1 MDTIFDTDS
10 GSNLR
15 RSMFMKKIDL
25 VWVLLCVV
33 ALLAAACSQNG
44 SSAKTPVAGEKS
56 PTPKI
61 TATIFAILATP
72 TPTVQLSSPTP
83 QDEGGIPDS
92 GRSNPVRLS
101 RILEYEVE
109 NRDGNTLASV
119 QDAIVELES
128 ERIRYLAV
136 AAGGLLGIGERTI
149 LVPWQALNIQE
160 SAGPRGQDVFVT
172 KVDQQS
178 LENAPVFDPNSET
191 AFQSPNWDRAYN
203 QYWEKLV
210 DAVSVGGISATV
222 TPEPGEASQAT
233 VMRRVMFASDLLD
246 YSVLDGNEETVG
258 KVTEVIL
265 DRKDGHLYYFI
276 VAAGGVLGVGE
287 KWVPVPLRILQ
298 IAKQDNSFQLGV
310 DTQKL
315 VQAPNYDLNNL
326 PDFSDPGWD
335 KEIEQ
340 YWEKVN

>member
-1 MDTIFDTDS
+1 
-10 GSNLR
+10 
-15 RSMFMKKIDL
+15 MKKIDL
-25 VWVLLCVV
+25 VLVLLCVV
-33 ALLAAACSQNG
+33 ALLTTACSQNG
-44 SSAKTPVAGEKS
+44 NSGETPEAGEGT

-72 TPTVQLSSPTP
+72 TPTMQLSSPTA
-83 QDEGGIPDS
+83 QDGSGMPDS

-101 RILEYEVE
+101 RILDYEVE
-109 NRDGNTLASV
+109 NRNGKTLGSV

-128 ERIRYLAV
+128 ERIRYLSV

-160 SAGPRGQDVFVT
+160 SAGPGGQDAFVT
-172 KVDQQS
+172 KVDQHS

-191 AFQSPNWDRAYN
+191 ALQSPGWDQAYN

-210 DAVSVGGISATV
+210 DAVSVGGVSATV
-222 TPEPGEASQAT
+222 TPEPGEASQVAG
-233 VMRRVMFASDLLD
+233 MRRLLYASDLLD
-246 YSVLDGNEETVG
+246 YLVLDGNEKTVG

-265 DRKDGHLYYFI
+265 DHRDGQIYYFV
-276 VAAGGVLGVGE
+276 VAAGGVLGIGE
-287 KWVPVPLRILQ
+287 KWIPVPLRILQ
-298 IAKQDNSFQLGV
+298 LGTQDKSFQLRV
-310 DTQKL
+310 ETQKL

>member
-1 MDTIFDTDS
+1 
-10 GSNLR
+10 
-15 RSMFMKKIDL
+15 MKKIDH

-33 ALLAAACSQNG
+33 ALLTAACSQNG
-44 SSAKTPVAGEKS
+44 NSGETTVAGEGS

-92 GRSNPVRLS
+92 ARSNPVRLS
-101 RILEYEVE
+101 RILDYEVE
-109 NRDGNTLASV
+109 NRNGDTLGSV
-119 QDAIVELES
+119 QNAIVELES
-128 ERIRYLAV
+128 GRIRYLSV
-136 AAGGLLGIGERTI
+136 AAGGVLGIGERTI

-160 SAGPRGQDVFVT
+160 SAGLGARDAFVT
-172 KVDQQS
+172 KVDQQA
-178 LENAPVFDPNSET
+178 LENAPVFDPGSET
-191 AFQSPNWDRAYN
+191 ALQSAGWDQVYN

-222 TPEPGEASQAT
+222 TPEPGEAPQSA
-233 VMRRVMFASDLLD
+233 VMRRVLYASDLLD
-246 YSVLDGNEETVG
+246 YSILDGDQKTVG
-258 KVTEVIL
+258 RVTEVIL
-265 DRKDGHLYYFI
+265 DRKDGHFYYFV

-287 KWVPVPLRILQ
+287 KWIPVPLRIMQLGD
-298 IAKQDNSFQLGV
+298 QDKSFQLRV
-310 DTQKL
+310 ETQKL
-315 VQAPNYDLNNL
+315 VQAPNYDLSNL

-340 YWEKVN
+340 YWEKVH